1 MATQVESK
9 PIEAVERQPAER
21 PDAVDQFNMV
31 QGIRREIV
39 AMLAAKKRGFSADDY
54 QFLGEIGILHEDDRI
69 ELIDGE
75 IVVMSPIGD
84 RHGACVDMLA
94 SQFFS
99 GVRGQAIVRVQ
110 GSIRLDARSEPQPD
124 IALLRPRDDFYSSR
138 SVTPDDIL
146 LLVEVANSS
155 LEDDRKKAREKYAK
169 RGIPEL
175 WIANLRDE
183 VIERYR
189 NPTPDGYEDV
199 EIFHRGDTISPSL
212 LPDVELAVDDILP

>member
-1 MATQVESK
+1 
-9 PIEAVERQPAER
+9 
-21 PDAVDQFNMV
+21 
-31 QGIRREIV
+31 
-39 AMLAAKKRGFSADDY
+39 
-54 QFLGEIGILHEDDRI
+54 
-69 ELIDGE
+69 
-75 IVVMSPIGD
+75 MSPIGD
-84 RHGACVDMLA
+84 RHGSCVDRLNHL
-94 SQFFS
+94 FVG
-99 GVRGQAIVRVQ
+99 GVKGQAIVRVQ
-110 GSIRLDARSEPQPD
+110 GSFRLDARSEPQPD
-124 IALLRPRDDFYSSR
+124 IALLRPRDDFYAR
-138 SVTPDDIL
+138 AHPAPDDIL